1 MTWHKRIGE
10 KIGSGLR
17 RGMVTISWFSVFHP
31 RTVLILV
38 ALTTGI
44 SLYLAMDLKLS
55 TNVEDLLP
63 KDVPSA
69 QRIRGL
75 LTRYGGSEP
84 VVVAISG
91 DGENDIDDR
100 IDLALAIRDGLRDNP
115 NLRAVTGLFG
125 EDPWSLLEGPQAEA
139 LMLYLEPQEIE
150 RLAAQLDRESID
162 HRVAA
167 DFEQLRSPLGPLTSR
182 LIAEDPLGFAGFAL
196 RHLGALK
203 GGLKISSREGV
214 LVTEDAAYA
223 VILLRPA
230 IPAADIENARMV
242 LREIQQV
249 AQVALQEADLPGT
262 VGVGPPPKDAPAG
275 QIRIGLTG
283 APAILVDYRSM
294 LLDDAK
300 WVSVISYLAQLVLFV
315 LAFRRIG
322 ALLVAG
328 TSMLVGAIWALG
340 FAELAI
346 GEINI
351 FTAGSI
357 GILCG
362 LTVDFTVHIYNRY
375 LEEVHAGRDMA
386 RAFAIAMSETG
397 LGILASVGVMVW
409 SFIAAGMSAF
419 RGLRDLGMICAAG
432 LALSLIAALFMVPAL
447 TAVFV
452 RVWPRPDR
460 PRGLAGFGLEPVL
473 TWVVRHPRWTIALS
487 VLLALG
493 LGIPAARMR
502 LEEDFS
508 KFRPQTAPSIR
519 LQNDV
524 ALRTGTSLQPVLALV
539 KGKTPE
545 EILER
550 SAKIEQAVDDLAR
563 EGQAGVAAT
572 LGPSRLIPAP
582 SKQERALNTLRRLR
596 TEGLIQ
602 PARVEADLVASMER
616 HGFRIDDRVRHAAAR
631 VRKILERDRPLTLA
645 EMRQGPLAEILDD
658 LVITDTDGQ
667 PMGVVSAYPRPDAR
681 TISLIPALRNTL
693 DRTGEKTELLGVRV
707 LSQEI
712 RPMILHDGTVATL
725 VAIIGVMAILWFAF
739 RRLSLVVMT
748 TVPLLVGLVFSV
760 GLMVLLHVD
769 FNLVTVS
776 MLPLIIGI
784 AIDNGI
790 HVVHRYLEGLES
802 GTGTD
807 MVDVFRHTGRGVVMA
822 SLTTIVG
829 FGALLFADYP
839 GLISSG
845 VLAMLG
851 TGATLVTA
859 VTLLPALLV
868 LLPVRR

>member
-1 MTWHKRIGE
+1 MSGPGRIGE
-10 KIGSGLR
+10 KIREALR
-17 RGMVTISWFSVFHP
+17 RGMVTISWFAVFHP
-31 RTVLILV
+31 RTVLIVV
-38 ALTTGI
+38 ALITAS
-44 SLYLAMDLKLS
+44 SLYLATGLTLS

-75 LTRYGGSEP
+75 LSRYGGSEP

-91 DGENDIDDR
+91 DGENDLDDR
-100 IDLALAIRDGLRDNP
+100 LDLALALGERLRDNP
-115 NLRAVTGLFG
+115 RLRAVTGLFG
-125 EDPWSLLEGPQAEA
+125 EDPWALLEGPQAEA
-139 LMLYLEPQEIE
+139 LLLYLEPAEIE
-150 RLAAQLDRESID
+150 KIVAGLDARGID
-162 HRVAA
+162 RRVAA
-167 DFEQLRSPLGPLTSR
+167 DFEQLRSPLGALTAR
-182 LIAEDPLGFAGFAL
+182 LIAEDPLGLSAYAL
-196 RHLGALK
+196 KHLGALK

-214 LVTEDAAYA
+214 LVTADAAYA
-223 VILLRPA
+223 VLLLRPA
-230 IPAADIENARMV
+230 IPAADIQNARLV
-242 LREIQQV
+242 LREIEQAAREV
-249 AQVALQEADLPGT
+249 LEDSALAGT
-262 VGVGPPPKDAPAG
+262 VGVGPPPAEAPHG

-283 APAILVDYRSM
+283 TPAILVDYRSM

-340 FAELAI
+340 FAALAI

-386 RAFAIAMSETG
+386 RAFATAMSETG

-409 SFIAAGMSAF
+409 SFIAAGMSNF
-419 RGLRDLGMICAAG
+419 RGLRDLGTICAAG

-447 TAVFV
+447 TAMFV

-473 TWVVRHPRWTIALS
+473 AWVVRHPRWTVAISL
-487 VLLALG
+487 LLALG

-519 LQNDV
+519 LQTDV
-524 ALRTGTSLQPVLALV
+524 ARRTGTSLQPVLALV
-539 KGKTPE
+539 KGSTPE

-550 SAKIEQAVDDLAR
+550 SAKIELAFDKLAR
-563 EGQAGVAAT
+563 EGEAGVAAT

-582 SKQERALNTLRRLR
+582 SKQARALETLRRLR
-596 TEGLIQ
+596 AEGSLE
-602 PARVEADLVASMER
+602 PARVEAELLAALER
-616 HGFRIDDRVRHAAAR
+616 HGFRLDQRLKNAAGRVRR
-631 VRKILERDRPLTLA
+631 ILERDRPLTLQ
-645 EMRQGPLAEILDD
+645 EMRQGPLAAILDD

-681 TISLIPALRNTL
+681 TVSLIPALRGAL
-693 DRTGEKTELLGVRV
+693 ARAGEQVELLGVRV

-712 RPMILHDGTVATL
+712 RPMILRDGTVATL
-725 VAIIGVMAILWFAF
+725 VAMIGVMAILWLSF
-739 RRLSLVVMT
+739 RRLSLVLMT
-748 TVPLLVGLVFSV
+748 AVPLLVGLVFSV
-760 GLMVLLHVD
+760 GLMVLLRVD

-802 GTGTD
+802 GRGTD
-807 MVDVFRHTGRGVVMA
+807 MVEVFRHTGRGVVMA

-868 LLPVRR
+868 LLPARR